1 MDYANTTT
9 VEFKVDSKVLFH
21 GWLIYSY
28 LLLWQHYD
36 IIILLAEMIQH
47 VPTEKLWT
55 CPFKFVVGSIPCS
68 ACFAYG
74 TNVRCGC
81 ATSKSLFIHL
91 FLLILFYSLILFII
105 LLNFLRDYLRG
116 EQPYTSTLIVIADF
130 QVCGRNLK
138 YIASNTWTSLRTTV
152 FWSVLPVRICRVKR
166 EQRLW
171 SKLSCLS

>member
-1 MDYANTTT
+1 MTARG
-9 VEFKVDSKVLFH
+9 VCRLV
-21 GWLIYSY
+21 
-28 LLLWQHYD
+28 LWQHYD

-47 VPTEKLWT
+47 VQAEKQHFEKRHALNREPV
-55 CPFKFVVGSIPCS
+55 CKFVVGSIPCS
-68 ACFAYG
+68 ARFAYG

-81 ATSKSLFIHL
+81 ATSKSSFIHL

-105 LLNFLRDYLRG
+105 LLNFLRDYLRS
-116 EQPYTSTLIVIADF
+116 EQPYTSTLIVIAEF
-130 QVCGRNLK
+130 QVCGRNLR
-138 YIASNTWTSLRTTV
+138 YIAWNTWTSLRTTV

>member
-36 IIILLAEMIQH
+36 FIILLAEMIQH
-47 VPTEKLWT
+47 VP
-55 CPFKFVVGSIPCS
+55 

>member
-47 VPTEKLWT
+47 VP
-55 CPFKFVVGSIPCS
+55 G
-68 ACFAYG
+68 CFAYG